1 MGAQGAYRPKTAG
14 SGAGR
19 EPAVQTAKM
28 VALSAFAWVRRAPV
42 AEGHA
47 DAWTVA
53 GAAPTVRAPAR
64 GVVKAERW
72 RRVDAEGDAGGPAT
86 RWLVKVQTRLRA
98 TKDPNAE
105 REAAVGFG
113 CIRRSALPFT
123 HATWHCLAFM
133 IFDVPVVVVEMT
145 MGDKP

>member
-1 MGAQGAYRPKTAG
+1 M
-14 SGAGR
+14 
-19 EPAVQTAKM
+19 
-28 VALSAFAWVRRAPV
+28 
-42 AEGHA
+42 
-47 DAWTVA
+47 
-53 GAAPTVRAPAR
+53 RAPAR

-145 MGDKP
+145 TFSFIWRLRNRSISKDEGLLLQIYSPKEHDYR